1 MTELIKKFAPISLE
15 QMSGVKLMNRT
26 DTKFVTTT
34 DRLRLLLQMAR
45 KDYYVQEI
53 DGERNLEYD
62 TTYFDTTAFDMYNQ
76 HQWNH
81 TNRQKIRFRT
91 YCISG
96 LQFMEVKTKNNHW
109 RPSYWGIKHRFY
121 ASLAG
126 SYKFKNNIKLELRE
140 RWQYTLRPEK
150 TIQRWDFD
158 DEAWEDKVRSSM
170 AKNQLRSRFE
180 VSYDKKHAFFTPFA
194 SIELYNSWGIEKIRY
209 NIGTDLRLS
218 KQHNLSIYY
227 RYQDMKHVDADDYD
241 PNMHYIGVG
250 YKFKF

>member
-1 MTELIKKFAPISLE
+1 MFNKIAAVLFIFQLSLLTASAQSEGGLLLGAETEKKLNKKLSVSLE
-15 QMSGVKLMNRT
+15 AELRTRNDFKTMDRWAFGLGAKYKLTDWLKADAGYKLLDTNFREDIDLKSSG
-26 DTKFVTTT
+26 
-34 DRLRLLLQMAR
+34 A
-45 KDYYVQEI
+45 Y
-53 DGERNLEYD
+53 
-62 TTYFDTTAFDMYNQ
+62 
-76 HQWNH
+76 
-81 TNRQKIRFRT
+81 
-91 YCISG
+91 
-96 LQFMEVKTKNNHW
+96 NHW

-150 TIQRWDFD
+150 TVQRWDFD

>member
-1 MTELIKKFAPISLE
+1 MVNKIAAVLFIFQLSLLTASAQSEGGLLLGAEAEKKLNKKLSVSLE
-15 QMSGVKLMNRT
+15 AELRTRNDFKTMDRWAFGLGAKYKLTDWLKADAGYKLLDTNFREDIDLKSSG
-26 DTKFVTTT
+26 
-34 DRLRLLLQMAR
+34 A
-45 KDYYVQEI
+45 Y
-53 DGERNLEYD
+53 
-62 TTYFDTTAFDMYNQ
+62 
-76 HQWNH
+76 
-81 TNRQKIRFRT
+81 
-91 YCISG
+91 
-96 LQFMEVKTKNNHW
+96 NHW

-150 TIQRWDFD
+150 TVQRWDFD
-158 DEAWEDKVRSSM
+158 DEAWEDKIRSSM